1 MPVAELDR
9 TDLKP
14 AAVVPPARDRALTP
28 GTLVAERYRIEA
40 RVGRGGMGEVYRAED
55 LKLGQTVALKRLAP
69 RLRSR
74 ETVDLLYRE
83 IRNGRQL
90 SHPNLCRIYDLVETR
105 TDCFVSMEFVEGEDL
120 ASLLRRI
127 GRLPHAKALE
137 IARDLA
143 SGLSAIHERG
153 MLHRDLKPA
162 NVILDQDG
170 RARIT
175 DFGLAVFSGD
185 VVSGDISG
193 TASYMAPELLRG
205 GVASVSSDVYAMG
218 LTLYEAFTGVRPHAG
233 RDLEAILASHE
244 VDVPPPSHFCPNI
257 DPVVERA
264 ILCCVE
270 RDPELRPRRAH
281 HLLRVLPRVD
291 HGSVAPGE
299 ERISAPELITEASA
313 ELRQHAGRLT
323 AVMAGAVLA
332 LLSVAFLSGRTGMH
346 ALVARSPSSP
356 VLAQKAREL
365 LAACG
370 LPEPAQT
377 HSFWAGM
384 VTPEGVVPVFAY
396 RESEGPVDV
405 HNEWGRWSS
414 REPSGPGTALV
425 LLDARGRLRTL
436 VLQPQKGIVGKA
448 GAASMLMAAAQV
460 VPGTDGE
467 TAPQVLPPV
476 GHEERRAWLARS
488 DEGVVRVETA
498 TASGVPVYFD
508 VLPRDARAPTLVRLR
523 EDSEPDLGFP
533 PLLYFIITAVGMT
546 VAVVACRHNIVRGR
560 ADRRSA
566 SHLATY
572 VFVITFLAWTSLA
585 NHVLAFTA
593 EWVLLTR
600 GIATALL
607 HAAVVWVVYIAVE
620 PYVRRQWPHM
630 VASWSRLLGGHFRT
644 PALGRDTLIG
654 IAVGVVGRLILMIDE
669 TLPAS
674 AASVR
679 AAPHAGTLLGL
690 GSPGGIAFVVLYY
703 QFIAI
708 FFSLGLAFLLLLLRR
723 VAWNDRAA
731 LVTLWILVSAV
742 GVSGENPAVELTLS
756 LTRNALVIWTLYR
769 FGIHALAMSW
779 LTYYIVLRVP
789 LTLDITAWYGPR
801 SFMTIAAIAAL
812 SAYAFHLAV
821 GRRQLMTRF
830 LSAPYVPP

>member
-1 MPVAELDR
+1 MPVAEMDR

-14 AAVVPPARDRALTP
+14 AAVVPPARDRTLPP
-28 GTLVAERYRIEA
+28 GTVVAERYRIEA

-69 RLRSR
+69 QLRSR
-74 ETVDLLYRE
+74 ETVNLLYRE

-90 SHPNLCRIYDLVETR
+90 SHPNLCRVYDLVETR

-175 DFGLAVFSGD
+175 DFGLAVFSADVVTGD
-185 VVSGDISG
+185 VSG
-193 TASYMAPELLRG
+193 TASYMAPELLSG
-205 GVASVSSDVYAMG
+205 GAASVSSDVYAMG

-233 RDLEAILASHE
+233 RDLDQIVASHE
-244 VDVPPPSHFCPNI
+244 VDVVPPSHFCPNI

-281 HLLRVLPRVD
+281 HLLRVLPRFD
-291 HGSVAPGE
+291 RGSVAPGE
-299 ERISAPELITEASA
+299 ERISTPELIAEASA
-313 ELRQHAGRLT
+313 ELRQHAGRLA
-323 AVMAGAVLA
+323 AVMAVAVLA
-332 LLSVAFLSGRTGMH
+332 LVCVAFLSGRTGMH
-346 ALVARSPSSP
+346 ALLARSPSSP

-365 LAACG
+365 LASCG
-370 LPEPAQT
+370 LPEPAQS
-377 HSFWAGM
+377 HSFWTVV
-384 VTPEGVVPVFAY
+384 VTPEGAEPAFAY
-396 RESEGPVDV
+396 RESALPVDV
-405 HNEWGRWSS
+405 RNEWGRWSV

-425 LLDARGRLRTL
+425 LLDVRGRLRTL
-436 VLQPQKGIVGKA
+436 VLQPQNA
-448 GAASMLMAAAQV
+448 TLPPPGAQSILMAAAQV
-460 VPGTDGE
+460 DPGTDGE
-467 TAPQVLPPV
+467 TTPHVLPPV

-488 DEGVVRVETA
+488 DDGLVRVETA
-498 TASGVPVYFD
+498 TAFGVPVYFD
-508 VLPRDARAPTLVRLR
+508 VLPRDARTPTLDRVR
-523 EDSEPDLGFP
+523 ENSEPDLGFP
-533 PLLYFIITAVGMT
+533 SSLYFIITAVGMT
-546 VAVVACRHNIVRGR
+546 VALVACRHNLVRGR
-560 ADRRSA
+560 GDRRSA
-566 SHLATY
+566 SRLATY
-572 VFVITFLAWTSLA
+572 VFAITFLAWAVLA
-585 NHVLAFTA
+585 NHVLAISA

-607 HAAVVWVVYIAVE
+607 HAAAVWVVYIAVE

-630 VASWSRLLGGHFRT
+630 VVSWSRLLGGHFRT
-644 PALGRDTLIG
+644 PGLGRDTLIG

-669 TLPAS
+669 SLAPS
-674 AASVR
+674 AGAVR
-679 AAPHAGTLLGL
+679 AAPHPGTLLGL
-690 GSPGGIAFVVLYY
+690 GSPDGIAFVVLYY

-708 FFSLGLAFLLLLLRR
+708 FFALGLAFLLLLLRR

-731 LVTLWILVSAV
+731 LVALWILVSAV

-756 LTRNALVIWTLYR
+756 LARNALVIWTLYR